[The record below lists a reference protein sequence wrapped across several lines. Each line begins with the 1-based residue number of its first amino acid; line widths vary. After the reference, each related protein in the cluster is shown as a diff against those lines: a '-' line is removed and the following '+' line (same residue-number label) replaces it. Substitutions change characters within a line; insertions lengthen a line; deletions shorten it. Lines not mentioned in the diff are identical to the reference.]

1 MADGSIIIDTEVN
14 NKKAQAE
21 LNRLNRK
28 IESLNNQIYV
38 KRQQQMPLVEQSKQL
53 AAELDLAKEKLYE
66 MQNASTGRYGTDQ
79 IKTQQE
85 TVRALESEWNRV
97 QSKVESLDSAIQ
109 KARSRLVK

>member
-21 LNRLNRK
+21 LNRLSRK

-66 MQNASTGRYGTDQ
+66 MQNNDYFGLQTY
-79 IKTQQE
+79 E
-85 TVRALESEWNRV
+85 F
-97 QSKVESLDSAIQ
+97 
-109 KARSRLVK
+109 